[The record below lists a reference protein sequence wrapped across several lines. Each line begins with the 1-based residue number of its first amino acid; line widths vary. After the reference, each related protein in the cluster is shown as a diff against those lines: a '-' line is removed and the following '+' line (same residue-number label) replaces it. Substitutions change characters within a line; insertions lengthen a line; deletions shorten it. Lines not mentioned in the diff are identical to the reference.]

1 MRQSLDSVRRV
12 IASQGRGSIHS
23 QVGTAQ
29 EAVPRQTYISPN
41 FQAIANPRS
50 TIGDVRFIRGTRHR
64 SRASSH
70 EGGLPPTATASAS
83 AIVTAVAQVGSM
95 EDDPFRLSLLLWLS
109 LEMDLGTPRTWQ
121 KERGRELKDSVGG
134 KKAKGL

>member
-1 MRQSLDSVRRV
+1 MRRV
-12 IASQGRGSIHS
+12 ITSQGRGSIHR

-29 EAVPRQTYISPN
+29 EAVPRQTHISPN
-41 FQAIANPRS
+41 FQAIPNPRS
-50 TIGDVRFIRGTRHR
+50 TIGDVRFIRGNKSS

-70 EGGLPPTATASAS
+70 EGGLPPTAS

-109 LEMDLGTPRTWQ
+109 LEMNLGTPRTWQ
-121 KERGRELKDSVGG
+121 KRGEEN
-134 KKAKGL
+134 